1 MYLNKMIMNRL
12 FHTCK
17 QLIGV
22 AALSVGLYAC
32 DWIHDDSLPL
42 CEFRLYFKYDYNMK
56 FADAFQHEVDFV
68 TLFFCDQEGNFL
80 FQRRIEKSELDI
92 GKYRALLRTVEM
104 GNITRAAEE
113 LGYTQSAVSRII
125 ADLEQEWGVTLL
137 TRGRMGVVLS
147 SAGEA
152 LLPHLRA
159 VCNAD
164 RELLEEVDQL
174 HGLTRGTIRVG
185 TFNSISVHWLPRLMK
200 TFLERYP
207 GIRFEVMTHIEYR
220 EIEEW
225 VAGGHVD
232 CGFIALPS
240 ALTLDTVFLR
250 RDRHMA
256 VLPLDHPLAGEESYP
271 ISRFAEDSFIKLEDD
286 RDREI
291 VQIFERYQVKPNLQ
305 YRVNDDYAAIAM
317 VENGLGVSVLTELVL
332 QRTPYGVAVKPLDP
346 PQFRDIGLAVRSR
359 RSASPATARFL
370 DHVERWATEGI

>member
-1 MYLNKMIMNRL
+1 M
-12 FHTCK
+12 
-17 QLIGV
+17 
-22 AALSVGLYAC
+22 
-32 DWIHDDSLPL
+32 
-42 CEFRLYFKYDYNMK
+42 
-56 FADAFQHEVDFV
+56 
-68 TLFFCDQEGNFL
+68 
-80 FQRRIEKSELDI
+80 DI

-256 VLPLDHPLAGEESYP
+256 VLPLDHPLAGEESCP